1 MMESVHYVTC
11 LWPGLPELWW
21 RGRLT
26 ALPAA
31 IAFALA
37 VNFVLVTRFI
47 YPQWLPSGLATMAFW
62 IGLVAWGFLIYRNIR
77 ELPEI
82 VFPRAVSEEPD
93 VFPAAQQ
100 AYLKGNWKVTE
111 QLLNDVLAIEHRDP
125 PALLLLAGVYRI
137 TERYESAEMLMKEIG
152 RLEVADGWFL
162 EVAAEQQRLE
172 QAIEKQR
179 LAESEMAD
187 EKETESDREESERE
201 KPDHRAPQQDTSA
214 ADLTESGDDQQG
226 MAA

>member
-1 MMESVHYVTC
+1 MGSVHYVTC

-21 RGRLT
+21 RGRLS

-47 YPQWLPSGLATMAFW
+47 FPQWLPSGLATMAFW
-62 IGLVAWGFLIYRNIR
+62 IGLITWGFLIVRNIR

-100 AYLKGNWKVTE
+100 AFLKGDWKTAE
-111 QLLNDVLAIEHRDP
+111 QLLNDVLAIEHRDS
-125 PALLLLAGVYRI
+125 PALLLLAGVYRQ
-137 TERYESAEMLMKEIG
+137 TERFESAEMLMKEIS

-162 EVAAEQQRLE
+162 EVAAEKQRLE
-172 QAIEKQR
+172 QAFERHNQP
-179 LAESEMAD
+179 SEGSSDKSGD
-187 EKETESDREESERE
+187 ETPS
-201 KPDHRAPQQDTSA
+201 TA
-214 ADLTESGDDQQG
+214 ADLTEEHG